1 MSGTHNLNNALAAV
15 AAARHAGVPPKAAVE
30 ALSGFRNAKRR
41 MELIGELGGV
51 RVFDDF
57 AHHPTAIETTLKGL
71 GAQVPESRIIAI
83 LEPRSNT
90 MRMGVHGERLPAS
103 LKTADRVLIFS
114 PPDLEWNAR
123 EEFVLLGEKLVVCEA
138 VEEIVQRVVDT
149 VQAGDQVLIMSNGG
163 FGGIHQRLLD
173 ALENRY
179 QP

>member
-1 MSGTHNLNNALAAV
+1 
-15 AAARHAGVPPKAAVE
+15 
-30 ALSGFRNAKRR
+30 
-41 MELIGELGGV
+41 
-51 RVFDDF
+51 
-57 AHHPTAIETTLKGL
+57 
-71 GAQVPESRIIAI
+71 
-83 LEPRSNT
+83 

-114 PPDLEWNAR
+114 PPGLEWNAR

-173 ALENRY
+173 ALGNRY
-179 QP
+179 PP